1 MGERTGAATEDV
13 VSTGLR
19 RTFASL
25 RVRNFRLFI
34 AGQFVST
41 TGTWMQLVAQ
51 PWLVLQLTHSGT
63 SLGIDTAL
71 GFTPML
77 LVGAWGGV
85 LADRYDNRRLQII
98 TQVAY
103 ACVATVLFAL
113 VATDVVRLWMVY
125 SLSFLTGC
133 VSVVDF
139 PTRQS
144 FYLDMVGP
152 EQLTNAMSLN
162 TATFTG
168 TRIIGPAIAGVM
180 IAALHSTGPVFL
192 VNAISYS
199 AVVVALLAMRPS
211 ELHPRQP
218 VPRAKGQIRDGIR
231 YVWRTPGLRLPMAVM
246 LAVFLFSFNWSVLL
260 PLLAVRDFHGDAET
274 YGVIMA
280 MFGVGSLVG
289 ALTLAGRAK
298 RPDSRRVAL
307 FAVALGA
314 LTIALSVSSFP
325 VALVIAPFA
334 GAAGI
339 GFAISGNA
347 TLQLTASSSMRGR
360 VMALYSVIFLG
371 STPLGG
377 PIAGWIGEHAG
388 GRRLGPRIGLA
399 GGGVIAIAA
408 GVAGLL
414 ALRKARSLEAA
425 EPVREATAAR

>member
-1 MGERTGAATEDV
+1 
-13 VSTGLR
+13 
-19 RTFASL
+19 
-25 RVRNFRLFI
+25 
-34 AGQFVST
+34 
-41 TGTWMQLVAQ
+41 MQLVAQ
-51 PWLVLQLTHSGT
+51 PWLVLQMTHSGVP
-63 SLGIDTAL
+63 LGIDTAL

-77 LVGAWGGV
+77 LAGAWGGV

-98 TQVAY
+98 TQLGY
-103 ACVATVLFAL
+103 ACIAAVLFVL
-113 VATDVVRLWMVY
+113 VETSVVRLWMVY
-125 SLSFLTGC
+125 TLSFLTGC

-180 IAALHSTGPVFL
+180 IAALHGTGPVFL
-192 VNAISYS
+192 VNAISYA
-199 AVVVALLAMRPS
+199 AVVVALLAMRPA
-211 ELHPRQP
+211 ELHPRER

-231 YVWRTPGLRLPMAVM
+231 YVLRTPDLRLPMAVM
-246 LAVFLFSFNWSVLL
+246 LAVFLFCFNWSVLL
-260 PLLAVRDFHGDAET
+260 PLLAQRDFHGDSAT
-274 YGVIMA
+274 YGLIMA
-280 MFGVGSLVG
+280 MFGVGSLAG
-289 ALTLAGRAK
+289 ALTLASRTK

-314 LTIALSVSSFP
+314 VTIVLGVSSFP
-325 VALVIAPFA
+325 VAMIVAPVA

-347 TLQLTASSSMRGR
+347 TLQLTASSAMRGR

-377 PIAGWIGEHAG
+377 PIAGWVGQHAG
-388 GRRLGPRIGLA
+388 GPQLGPRIGLV
-399 GGGVIAIAA
+399 GGGVIAILA
-408 GVAGLL
+408 GLAGLL
-414 ALRKARSLEAA
+414 AIRRTRAPQTSRVA
-425 EPVREATAAR
+425 VEATAAG